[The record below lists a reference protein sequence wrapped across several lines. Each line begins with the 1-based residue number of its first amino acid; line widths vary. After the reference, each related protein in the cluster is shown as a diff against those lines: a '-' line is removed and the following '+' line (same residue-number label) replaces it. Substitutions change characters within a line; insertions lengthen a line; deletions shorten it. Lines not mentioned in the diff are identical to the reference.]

1 MTRRKLLPLF
11 LALIVIS
18 QIPFVYRRYRLSRLR
33 NTIQQLASQRVTN
46 ESASEYADYRGVI
59 HVHTFLGGH
68 SLGTFAELIPAAKA
82 NDLAF
87 AIVTE
92 HPQADFDTA
101 AMTLNGV
108 HAGVLFVNG
117 SEVATANGDRLLLI
131 PGSADSAQASSRS
144 TQEVVD
150 RQKASGGLAFAAY
163 PTDSQTWQ
171 STSVDGVEVYNL
183 FTNTKRINR
192 FVTFFDWLWSYRS
205 YPDLMFANFFSR
217 PTENLKRWDDANAV
231 NNHKLVAIGGND
243 AHSNVGFGL
252 SDATGK
258 QWLSVKLDPYERS
271 FRTVRTH
278 VLIRKDKPL
287 TRETLLEAIS
297 LGHCY
302 LSFDIFSDATGFSF
316 VVNQTDKMMGDEIH
330 ATDQMELLVAAPLAS
345 RFVLFKNGSAIEQ
358 KIGRSAQFSAVDVG
372 TYRIEVYLDSLPAP
386 VKGQP
391 WIISNPIYVK

>member
-1 MTRRKLLPLF
+1 
-11 LALIVIS
+11 
-18 QIPFVYRRYRLSRLR
+18 
-33 NTIQQLASQRVTN
+33 
-46 ESASEYADYRGVI
+46 
-59 HVHTFLGGH
+59 
-68 SLGTFAELIPAAKA
+68 
-82 NDLAF
+82 
-87 AIVTE
+87 
-92 HPQADFDTA
+92 
-101 AMTLNGV
+101 MTLNDV

-131 PGSADSAQASSRS
+131 PGLADSAQAGSKS
-144 TQEVVD
+144 TQEVID

-171 STSVDGVEVYNL
+171 STSVDGVEVFNL
-183 FTNTKRINR
+183 FTNAKRINR
-192 FVTFFDWLWSYRS
+192 FVTFFDGLWSYRS

-217 PTENLKRWDDANAV
+217 PTDNLKRWDDANAA

-252 SDATGK
+252 SDATGR
-258 QWLSVKLDPYERS
+258 QWLGLKLDPYERS
-271 FRTVRTH
+271 FRTVHTH

-287 TRETLLEAIS
+287 TRETVLEAIS

-330 ATDQMELLVAAPLAS
+330 STDQMELLVAAPLAS

-358 KIGRSAQFSAVDVG
+358 KIGRSAQFSVVDVG

-391 WIISNPIYVK
+391 WIISNPICVK